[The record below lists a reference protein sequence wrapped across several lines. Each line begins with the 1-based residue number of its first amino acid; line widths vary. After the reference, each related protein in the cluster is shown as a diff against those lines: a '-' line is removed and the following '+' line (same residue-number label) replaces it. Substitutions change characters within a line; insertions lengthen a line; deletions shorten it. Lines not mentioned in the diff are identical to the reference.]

1 MLSALKKRNQ
11 GIIQDQISNL
21 IKKTKKNPRKMQKNE
36 NQLSTAKE

>member
-21 IKKTKKNPRKMQKNE
+21 IKKTEKNPRKMQK
-36 NQLSTAKE
+36 T